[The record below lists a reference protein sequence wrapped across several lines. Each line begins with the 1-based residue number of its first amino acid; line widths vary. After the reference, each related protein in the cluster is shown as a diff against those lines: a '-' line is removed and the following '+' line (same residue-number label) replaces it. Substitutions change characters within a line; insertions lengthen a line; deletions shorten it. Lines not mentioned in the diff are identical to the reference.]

1 MSYLMLFATG
11 SMQTQNDKMLLGDMN
26 AAKPTPDQLGQV
38 FPLIVFVLTIT
49 FVAPYLEELVY
60 RGIFKETLFKR
71 TRFWLP
77 FILSSLIFASQHGIS
92 NWVAILM
99 YTMMGMIFYLAYHRR
114 KNVRDSMMVHM
125 IHNGVSGIMVLVSY
139 FMVFF
144 S

>member
-1 MSYLMLFATG
+1 MVSLPANCLRTDDYICSTLFRRTCL
-11 SMQTQNDKMLLGDMN
+11 SWH
-26 AAKPTPDQLGQV
+26 
-38 FPLIVFVLTIT
+38 
-49 FVAPYLEELVY
+49 
-60 RGIFKETLFKR
+60 FKETLFKR

-114 KNVRDSMMVHM
+114 RNVRDSMMVHM

-139 FMVFF
+139 FMVFLVKH
-144 S
+144 